1 MGAWDTHAYFHAAIK
16 ISFGEIDYR
25 EYEHKEGIEITVQLM
40 GINEGD
46 IPITVQTLTYDQV
59 EEQKW
64 PISGE
69 DLPDPAECE
78 TEYCTSNN

>member
-1 MGAWDTHAYFHAAIK
+1 
-16 ISFGEIDYR
+16 
-25 EYEHKEGIEITVQLM
+25 M

-46 IPITVQTLTYDQV
+46 IPITVQALTYDQV

-64 PISGE
+64 PVSGE

-78 TEYCTSNN
+78 T